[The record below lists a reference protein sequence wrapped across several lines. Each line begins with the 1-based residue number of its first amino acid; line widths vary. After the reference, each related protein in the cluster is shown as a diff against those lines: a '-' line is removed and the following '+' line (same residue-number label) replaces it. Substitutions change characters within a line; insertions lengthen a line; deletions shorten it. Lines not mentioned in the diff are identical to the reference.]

1 MALQF
6 DSYIALLFCG
16 AAVSLLVAAAAW
28 RRPVAAGGRQLAALM
43 LAVFVWSLGAAIE
56 AAAVEFPA
64 KIFWSK
70 VEYLGIAPSPL
81 LLFLFAVRYSR
92 SGAWLTTFRRSLLW
106 TVPAATFVLAV
117 TNEWH
122 HLIWVSFS
130 TAAAPGIHLLV
141 YHHGIFFWVHVA
153 YSYSLLVLTSILI
166 VKAYLR
172 SRDLHRRQALALLLA
187 LPWPWLGNLGYI
199 AGLTSRAGH
208 DFTALGFAVAGFFLL
223 WAMFR
228 LRLADLLPVAREKVI
243 ESMGESLIVLDET
256 GRVAAMNPA
265 ARELL
270 AGMGAPNIPSPPSKV
285 VGTPASLVFS
295 IWPELASLLS
305 RPSAGR
311 TELVWEEGP
320 ASRYF
325 NLHLTALA
333 GRDGAVT
340 GWVAMLYDVTRLKQ
354 AENEAV
360 RARNVAETLQ
370 EAGLALSSTLDH
382 REMSTMILQ
391 LIQRVIPFDA
401 GAFLV
406 AEGAELR
413 LAGVQGIAASGNL
426 IGRAYPIEGCQLSN
440 LVAQHRRPL
449 VTEGIRKEDILIPLP
464 EEFDIHSYLGVP
476 IMFQGHVTGLL
487 ALYSREAS
495 HFKTGDVRIAELFA
509 NQAAIALQNARLFQQ
524 MSTAAVTDTLTGL
537 SNRRHFFGQAEKEF
551 ERARRYARPLSLI
564 MLDIDNFKAVND
576 THGHL
581 IGDQVLR
588 ALAAAV
594 GKTIRATD
602 YICRFGG
609 DEFLIL
615 MPESNHTQAL
625 AMAERLRQKISMEM
639 VVVTATGSLTLT
651 ISLGVASLK
660 DEEETLERLVG
671 RADAAMYEAKAAGRD
686 KVCG

>member
-6 DSYIALLFCG
+6 DVYIVLLFCG
-16 AAVSLLVAAAAW
+16 AAFSILVAAAAW

-43 LAVFVWSLGAAIE
+43 LAVFVWSLAAALE

-81 LLFLFAVRYSR
+81 LLFFFAVRYSR
-92 SGAWLTTFRRSLLW
+92 SDAWLTPVRRALLW
-106 TVPAATFVLAV
+106 AVPVSALVLAV

-122 HLIWVSFS
+122 HLIWASFS
-130 TAAAPGIHLLV
+130 TAAAAGIHLVV
-141 YHHGIFFWVHVA
+141 YHHGPFFWIHVA
-153 YSYSLLVLTSILI
+153 YAYSLLALTSILI
-166 VKAYLR
+166 VRTYLR
-172 SRDLHRRQALALLLA
+172 SRDLRRRQALALLLA

-199 AGLTSRAGH
+199 TGITSAAGH
-208 DFTALGFAVAGFFLL
+208 DFTALGFAVAGLFLL
-223 WAMFR
+223 WGMFR

-243 ESMGESLIVLDET
+243 ESMGESLIVLDEA
-256 GRVAAMNPA
+256 GRVGAMNPSA
-265 ARELL
+265 EELL
-270 AGMGAPNIPSPPSKV
+270 ASIGGPDNPSPASKII
-285 VGTPASLVFS
+285 GTPASVVFS
-295 IWPELASLLS
+295 TWPELASRLS

-320 ASRYF
+320 APRYF

-333 GRDGAVT
+333 GRDGIVT

-360 RARNVAETLQ
+360 RARNVAEALQ

-391 LIQRVIPFDA
+391 LIQRVIFFDA

-406 AEGAELR
+406 ADGAELR
-413 LAGVQGIAASGNL
+413 LAGVQGLAESENL
-426 IGRAYPIEGCQLSN
+426 IGHAYPVEGRQLCN

-449 VTEGIRKEDILIPLP
+449 VTESIRKEDVLIPLP
-464 EEFDIHSYLGVP
+464 ERFDIHSYLGVP
-476 IMFQGHVTGLL
+476 IVFQGHVTGLL

-495 HFKTGDVRIAELFA
+495 HFKAGDIRVAELFA

-551 ERARRYARPLSLI
+551 ERARRYGRPLSLI

-576 THGHL
+576 SHGHL

-588 ALAAAV
+588 VLAAAV

-615 MPESNHTQAL
+615 MPESDRTQAL
-625 AMAERLRQKISMEM
+625 AMAERLRQKISTEM
-639 VVVTATGSLTLT
+639 VVVTARGSLTLT

-660 DEEETLERLVG
+660 DEGETLEKLVG